1 MPSKF
6 FGNRFDKGSNKKSS
20 TSKNL
25 KTTNKIARTE
35 KKSRSDGGVRKD
47 GRGSQY
53 LKNFKCFK

>member
-35 KKSRSDGGVRKD
+35 KKSSSGGGVRKV
-47 GRGSQY
+47 GRGS
-53 LKNFKCFK
+53 